1 MTTDER
7 ILIQRAKRGDSAAF
21 EALMQANAPFVYNV
35 ALRTLNNS
43 AEAEDL
49 TQEAFV
55 RAWKALPKY
64 RADAQFRT
72 WLYRIVTNLC
82 YTRLPKLKTELGA
95 LDPDEDIDLPDG
107 QQRVERQML
116 NSELSQHLVGAIE
129 QLPESYRLLITMRHI
144 QGMSY
149 AEIAKAINMPLGT
162 VKTGIFRARREL
174 RTILEPYVAK

>member
-1 MTTDER
+1 
-7 ILIQRAKRGDSAAF
+7 
-21 EALMQANAPFVYNV
+21 MQLHAQFVYNV
-35 ALRTLNNS
+35 ALRTLNNQR
-43 AEAEDL
+43 EAEDL

-55 RAWKALPKY
+55 RVWKALPKF

-82 YTRLPKLKTELGA
+82 YSRLPRLKNDLNA
-95 LDPDEDIDLPDG
+95 LDPDDEVHLPDG

-116 NSELSQHLVGAIE
+116 NRELQTQLIDAIK
-129 QLPESYRLLITMRHI
+129 QLPESYRLLVTLRHV

-149 AEIAKAINMPLGT
+149 AEIANATDMPLGT

-174 RTILEPYVAK
+174 RKLLEPYLK